1 VVALS
6 LVDPLNGAAVWREH
20 VKHEAG
26 HALGAILL
34 GFTFDDVAMDRYPGD
49 FDRWGQLT
57 GLRRDPLTS
66 EVRVSDDMFAA
77 FEQFEY
83 ALYRDALDRSI
94 VARLGV
100 MTTLAQSWDGPGARS
115 DRANVE
121 SNRPSEYSAGVWDFL
136 VENAA
141 SRLLRRTDFR
151 FKHAA
156 VVRALDREGRLTFE
170 PGRRACIRFPGRHLP
185 SSRAGRMMPFA
196 PPHLTAQGGAGRP

>member
-1 VVALS
+1 MA
-6 LVDPLNGAAVWREH
+6 D
-20 VKHEAG
+20 
-26 HALGAILL
+26 
-34 GFTFDDVAMDRYPGD
+34 
-49 FDRWGQLT
+49 
-57 GLRRDPLTS
+57 
-66 EVRVSDDMFAA
+66 

-100 MTTLAQSWDGPGARS
+100 MATLAQSWDGAGARS

-121 SNRPSEYSAGVWDFL
+121 SNRSSEYSAGVWDFL

-141 SRLLRRTDFR
+141 SRLLRRSDFR

-170 PGRRACIRFPGRHLP
+170 QVAACIRFPGRHLFLATPRGRCP
-185 SSRAGRMMPFA
+185 S
-196 PPHLTAQGGAGRP
+196 HLRI